1 MRNTSGRPRHS
12 KTGYSPN
19 WIAIGLYAGGARDEA
34 PAEIY
39 ACATARSLEL
49 SDPAELDTAA
59 VPRTVPPGGIASQLP
74 RISMTR
80 EIRSRGPLS
89 TPQRPFASIDSNGS
103 LCAPQPTFLNAC
115 EPEWSKW
122 KAVISLRAYQPDPAL
137 LRLTDHNDP
146 WPSGI
151 LLKRS
156 ARQHIPSPRALA

>member
-12 KTGYSPN
+12 NASSSPN
-19 WIAIGLYAGGARDEA
+19 WIAIGLYARLPGTRF
-34 PAEIY
+34 PRRCI

-59 VPRTVPPGGIASQLP
+59 VPRTVPPGGIAGQLP

-89 TPQRPFASIDSNGS
+89 TPQRPFASIDSNAG